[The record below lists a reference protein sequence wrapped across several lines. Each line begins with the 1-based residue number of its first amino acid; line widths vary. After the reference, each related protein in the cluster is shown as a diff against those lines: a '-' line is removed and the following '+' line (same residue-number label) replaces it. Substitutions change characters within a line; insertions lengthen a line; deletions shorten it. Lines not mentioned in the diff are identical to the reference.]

1 MESDQ
6 VQGQQQWGIGRDCIR
21 WIRIKYKGILI
32 RSICRYGSRWSQIRY
47 RGVLGSKI
55 GIDKFGGRIRF
66 RRILS
71 RIIGIDTCGGGC
83 ISFRDN
89 GGSRIVR

>member
-1 MESDQ
+1 M
-6 VQGQQQWGIGRDCIR
+6 
-21 WIRIKYKGILI
+21 I

-47 RGVLGSKI
+47 RVILSSRI